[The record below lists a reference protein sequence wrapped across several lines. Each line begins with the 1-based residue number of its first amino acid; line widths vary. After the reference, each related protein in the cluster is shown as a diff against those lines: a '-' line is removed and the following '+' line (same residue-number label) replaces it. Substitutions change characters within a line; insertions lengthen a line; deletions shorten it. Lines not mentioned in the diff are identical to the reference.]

1 MPALLKCSLL
11 FMALA
16 NLIWLFHLLIN
27 QKYASVHYYAAI
39 VSLYFNCLHTSMLSS
54 WISQGRL
61 GLAYQW
67 DTFHGPAISQISITA
82 TRQDGRDTETVKNT
96 RRVCDEKLVQ
106 RCQYKKSDV

>member
-1 MPALLKCSLL
+1 MPALLEYSLP
-11 FMALA
+11 FIALA
-16 NLIWLFHLLIN
+16 NLVWLFHLPIN
-27 QKYASVHYYAAI
+27 QKYASVHYYTAI

-82 TRQDGRDTETVKNT
+82 TRQNRRDTETVENIQ
-96 RRVCDEKLVQ
+96 RVCDEKRVQ